1 MNSKNVYEILFH
13 ARGGQGAVSASE
25 LLCDIAFKDG
35 FRDVLSVP
43 IIGAERRGAPIRANA
58 KLSEESE
65 IKSYSEV
72 KDPDMTLIFDTT
84 LLTIPGVLEGIK
96 HGIIILNARENYDIS
111 AIPENLSVYSVDA
124 TGISIGLKLVV
135 AGLPVLNVPMI
146 GAYEK

>member
-1 MNSKNVYEILFH
+1 M
-13 ARGGQGAVSASE
+13 
-25 LLCDIAFKDG
+25 
-35 FRDVLSVP
+35 
-43 IIGAERRGAPIRANA
+43 
-58 KLSEESE
+58 SEESE

-135 AGLPVLNVPMI
+135 AGSPVLNVPMI
-146 GAYEK
+146 GAYAKVTGHLKLPTIKKVLEETYGAKGELNYQAAERAYEEVQQLR